1 MFLLVRLY
9 LRYGEED
16 MVSLLLCCFF
26 ATNVVIDLFLPLL
39 ELFDLRLDKRNISLK
54 ISGNSSHRSSML
66 ERRKYGTPIIIHFYI
81 CSFQGTG
88 KILEHR
94 PKKVLNFEKSSLYM
108 QRSRYYT
115 QSHLLN
121 KISSRRLAI
130 ILLLISSLGHTTLDI
145 FEPGV
150 R

>member
-1 MFLLVRLY
+1 MY
-9 LRYGEED
+9 EED
-16 MVSLLLCCFF
+16 MVGFHLFF
-26 ATNVVIDLFLPLL
+26 ANVVIDCFSLFLNFSTYNLIKETSPSRFPGIR
-39 ELFDLRLDKRNISLK
+39 EIGVECLK
-54 ISGNSSHRSSML
+54 E
-66 ERRKYGTPIIIHFYI
+66 ERRVSQYIHFYF
-81 CSFQGTG
+81 CSFQGIG
-88 KILEHR
+88 KILKHR

-130 ILLLISSLGHTTLDI
+130 ILLLISSLGHTTLGI

-150 R
+150 